1 MENNNSNE
9 KSQNQGQKT
18 PSSEPLSKNP
28 NPSRERR
35 PNPHRQNNAGQNRP
49 AQGSQGNT
57 NRPNPNANRN
67 PNGNRQPSTTKDI
80 NGNVQDKESP
90 NGNKQNR
97 NNGQN
102 RQRQGNGQNRPNNNN
117 RPSNNNRPQN
127 KQGGNN
133 QSRNKNGGG
142 ANKNRG
148 RRKNITTVN
157 DTMRKFL
164 EINEKVKND
173 TMNPWK
179 QIDMSAQG
187 KIRFTPLGGLG
198 EIGGN
203 MAVLET
209 ETTAIIIDVGMSFP
223 DETMHGVDILVP
235 DFSYL
240 HALKEN
246 GKKVFCIITHGH
258 EDHIGAMP
266 YLFKELQFPI
276 YATPLALAMI
286 ENKFNEHGL
295 SQYTKHFNYV
305 EMRKQHQIGD
315 LKIEWMHNTHSI
327 IDACSL
333 AIETPIGTIIHTA
346 DFKVDH
352 TPVDDYTMDL
362 HRYAYYGAKGVLCL
376 FSDSTNSH
384 NPGATKSEMVV
395 GKTFDTLFEL
405 AKGRVIMSTFSS
417 NVHRI
422 VQAMERAVNHGRK
435 VCVIG
440 RSMERNVE
448 TNRALGFVDIDDKHF
463 IEVHEVPKYSD
474 DQILVITTGS
484 QGETMA
490 ALNRMASD
498 EHRHIKLKPSDTVI
512 ISASAIPGNEAS
524 VSSLMNKLMKIGVT
538 VRYKEFA
545 DIHVSG
551 HAGQEEQKLILRLI
565 QPKFFLPVHGEYN
578 HLAAHAKTGISCGV
592 DERNILL
599 MGDGDQIELT
609 TKYLKKVKSIKSGK
623 TYIDNQNN
631 MTIEN
636 DVVVDRQKLAE
647 DGIVHIAAQIS
658 ASTKKIVGKVAVTTH
673 GLIAD
678 KNDQKFAKE
687 VENIIEVL
695 LLNIDDAKLK
705 DPRKLEEEVRGLVRK
720 HVVRMTKR
728 YPIILPNIFIV

>member
-1 MENNNSNE
+1 MENNNPSVN
-9 KSQNQGQKT
+9 SQSQEPKT
-18 PSSEPLSKNP
+18 PSAP
-28 NPSRERR
+28 RERR
-35 PNPHRQNNAGQNRP
+35 PNPHRQNNNTPRAN
-49 AQGSQGNT
+49 SQGDNT
-57 NRPNPNANRN
+57 NRPNPNRKPN
-67 PNGNRQPSTTKDI
+67 PNGNRVPAPKQEVD
-80 NGNVQDKESP
+80 GNVQDRPAP
-90 NGNKQNR
+90 NGNKKSNPNQNKNRNSSSNNQNR
-97 NNGQN
+97 NTGDN
-102 RQRQGNGQNRPNNNN
+102 RNNNKPNHSNKPGGKPNNN
-117 RPSNNNRPQN
+117 RHG
-127 KQGGNN
+127 GGN
-133 QSRNKNGGG
+133 KG
-142 ANKNRG
+142 RG
-148 RRKNITTVN
+148 KRRNITTVN
-157 DTMRKFL
+157 DEMRKYL
-164 EINEKVKND
+164 ELND
-173 TMNPWK
+173 SIKDATMNPWRNG
-179 QIDMSAQG
+179 DMTLTD

-240 HALKEN
+240 HVLKES

-295 SQYTKHFNYV
+295 SQYVKNFNYV
-305 EMRKQHQIGD
+305 TMRKQHQIGD
-315 LKIEWMHNTHSI
+315 MKIEWMHNTHSI

-333 AIETPIGTIIHTA
+333 AIETPAGTVIHTA

-352 TPVDDYTMDL
+352 TPVDNYTMDL
-362 HRYAYYGAKGVLCL
+362 RRFAHYGEKGVLCL

-384 NPGATKSEMVV
+384 NPGATKSEKVV

-405 AKGRVIMSTFSS
+405 AKGRILMSTFSS

-422 VQAMERAVNHGRK
+422 VQAMERGVKHGRK

-440 RSMERNVE
+440 RSMERNIE
-448 TNRALGFVDIDDKHF
+448 TNRALGFVDIEDKHF
-463 IEVHEVPKYSD
+463 IEVHEVPKYAD
-474 DQILVITTGS
+474 HEVLIVTTGS

-490 ALNRMASD
+490 ALNRMATD

-512 ISASAIPGNEAS
+512 ISASAIPGNEGS
-524 VSSLMNKLMKIGVT
+524 VSSLLNKLMKAGCT
-538 VRYKEFA
+538 VRYREFA

-578 HLAAHAKTGISCGV
+578 HLTKHAKTAVECGV

-599 MGDGDQIELT
+599 MGDGDQIELS
-609 TKYLKKVKSIKSGK
+609 TKYLKKVKTIKSGK

-636 DVVVDRQKLAE
+636 DVVLDRQKLAE
-647 DGIVHIAAQIS
+647 DGIVNVVAQIS
-658 ASTKKIVGKVAVTTH
+658 QSDQKIVGKVVVTTH
-673 GLIAD
+673 GLVPD
-678 KNDQKFAKE
+678 KDDKKFQKE
-687 VENIIEVL
+687 IEVML
-695 LLNIDDAKLK
+695 ETMLLNMKPEALK
-705 DPRKLEEEVRGLVRK
+705 DHKDIENDMRNSIRK
-720 HVVRMTKR
+720 HVIRTKKR
-728 YPIILPNIFIV
+728 YPLIIPTIFIL

>member
-1 MENNNSNE
+1 MENNNQNNE
-9 KSQNQGQKT
+9 KSQNQEQRT
-18 PSSEPLSKNP
+18 PRDRK
-28 NPSRERR
+28 
-35 PNPHRQNNAGQNRP
+35 PNPHRQNRP
-49 AQGSQGNT
+49 NAQGGDNQNT
-57 NRPNPNANRN
+57 NRPNPNPNRKPHPN
-67 PNGNRQPSTTKDI
+67 RKPNPNRTPNGNVADSEKQ
-80 NGNVQDKESP
+80 GNTP
-90 NGNKQNR
+90 NTNRKPNPNRNNPNQNR
-97 NNGQN
+97 NNPNRKPNPSNKPGGKPGGNQN
-102 RQRQGNGQNRPNNNN
+102 R
-117 RPSNNNRPQN
+117 S
-127 KQGGNN
+127 
-133 QSRNKNGGG
+133 GGG
-142 ANKNRG
+142 NKNRG
-148 RRKNITTVN
+148 RRKNVTTVS
-157 DTMRKFL
+157 DAMRASI
-164 EINEKVKND
+164 EENARVKD
-173 TMNPWK
+173 ATMNPWK
-179 QIDMSAQG
+179 PIDMASKG

-240 HALKEN
+240 HTLKET
-246 GKKVFCIITHGH
+246 KDVYVIITHGH

-295 SQYTKHFNYV
+295 SAHTNKFNFV
-305 EMRKQHQIGD
+305 TLRKQYQIGD
-315 LKIEWMHNTHSI
+315 MKIEWMHNTHSI

-333 AIETPIGTIIHTA
+333 AIETEAGTIIHTA

-352 TPVDDYTMDL
+352 TPVDGYTMDL

-384 NPGATKSEMVV
+384 NPGFTKSEKVV
-395 GKTFDTLFEL
+395 GKTFDVLFDL

-422 VQAMERAVNHGRK
+422 FQAMERAVQHGRK

-448 TNRALGFVDIDDKHF
+448 TNRALGFVDIEDKHF
-463 IEVHEVPKYSD
+463 IEVHEVPKYAD
-474 DQILVITTGS
+474 HEVLIVTTGS

-490 ALNRMASD
+490 ALNRMATD

-524 VSSLMNKLMKIGVT
+524 VSGLMNKLIKAGVT
-538 VRYKEFA
+538 VRYKEFG

-551 HAGQEEQKLILRLI
+551 HAAQEEQKLILRLI

-578 HLAAHAKTGISCGV
+578 HIAKHAKTAVECGV

-599 MGDGDQIELT
+599 MSDGDQVEIT
-609 TKYLKKVKSIKSGK
+609 TKYLKKVKTVKSGK

-636 DVVVDRQKLAE
+636 DVVLDRQKLAE
-647 DGIVHIAAQIS
+647 DGIVNVVAQIS
-658 ASTKKIVGKVAVTTH
+658 QSNQKVVGKPVVTSH
-673 GLIAD
+673 GLVPD
-678 KNDQKFAKE
+678 KEDKKFAKE
-687 VENIIEVL
+687 IEVL
-695 LLNIDDAKLK
+695 LETMLLNMKPEALK
-705 DPRKLEEEVRGLVRK
+705 NHKDIENDIRSVVRK
-720 HVVRMTKR
+720 HVVRTTKR
-728 YPIILPNIFIV
+728 YPLIIPTIFIV

>member
-1 MENNNSNE
+1 MENNNQNNE
-9 KSQNQGQKT
+9 KSQNQEQRT
-18 PSSEPLSKNP
+18 PRDRK
-28 NPSRERR
+28 
-35 PNPHRQNNAGQNRP
+35 PNPHRQNRP
-49 AQGSQGNT
+49 NAQGGDNQNT
-57 NRPNPNANRN
+57 NRPNPNPNRKPHPN
-67 PNGNRQPSTTKDI
+67 RKPNPNRTPNGNVADSEKQ
-80 NGNVQDKESP
+80 GNTP
-90 NGNKQNR
+90 NTNRKPNPNRNNPNQNR
-97 NNGQN
+97 NTSNRKPNPSNKPGGKPGGNQN
-102 RQRQGNGQNRPNNNN
+102 R
-117 RPSNNNRPQN
+117 S
-127 KQGGNN
+127 
-133 QSRNKNGGG
+133 GGG
-142 ANKNRG
+142 NKNRG
-148 RRKNITTVN
+148 RRKNVTTVN
-157 DTMRKFL
+157 DAMRASI
-164 EINEKVKND
+164 EENARVKD
-173 TMNPWK
+173 ATMNPWK
-179 QIDMSAQG
+179 QIDMASKG

-240 HALKEN
+240 HTLKET
-246 GKKVFCIITHGH
+246 KDVYVIITHGH

-276 YATPLALAMI
+276 YGTPLALAMI

-295 SQYTKHFNYV
+295 SAHTNKFNFV
-305 EMRKQHQIGD
+305 TLRKQYQIGD
-315 LKIEWMHNTHSI
+315 MKIEWMHNTHSI

-333 AIETPIGTIIHTA
+333 AIETEAGTIIHTA

-352 TPVDDYTMDL
+352 TPVDGYTMDL

-384 NPGATKSEMVV
+384 NPGFTKSEKVV
-395 GKTFDTLFEL
+395 GKTFDVLFDL

-422 VQAMERAVNHGRK
+422 FQAMERAVQHGRK

-448 TNRALGFVDIDDKHF
+448 TNRALGFVDIEDKHF
-463 IEVHEVPKYSD
+463 IEVHEVPKYAD
-474 DQILVITTGS
+474 HEVLIVTTGS

-490 ALNRMASD
+490 ALNRMATD

-524 VSSLMNKLMKIGVT
+524 VSGLMNKLIKAGVT
-538 VRYKEFA
+538 VRYKEFG

-551 HAGQEEQKLILRLI
+551 HAAQEEQKLILRLI

-578 HLAAHAKTGISCGV
+578 HIAKHAKTAVECGV

-599 MGDGDQIELT
+599 MSDGDQVEIT
-609 TKYLKKVKSIKSGK
+609 TKYLKKVKTVKSGK

-636 DVVVDRQKLAE
+636 DVVLDRQKLAE
-647 DGIVHIAAQIS
+647 DGIVNVVAQIS
-658 ASTKKIVGKVAVTTH
+658 QSNQKVVGKPVVTSH
-673 GLIAD
+673 GLVPD
-678 KNDQKFAKE
+678 KEDKKFAKE
-687 VENIIEVL
+687 IEVL
-695 LLNIDDAKLK
+695 LETMLLNMKPEALK
-705 DPRKLEEEVRGLVRK
+705 NHKDIENDIRSVVRK
-720 HVVRMTKR
+720 HVVRTKKR
-728 YPIILPNIFIV
+728 YPLIIPTIFIV